1 MSRVSRRPLT
11 VLGRLP
17 LRAIFPSPST
27 KEIEMSRF
35 TYSLALSTLLA
46 AVVASGARADDYA
59 VDPGHS
65 TAVFRVSHLGLSW
78 TYGRFKDVSGSF
90 SVDPQN
96 PSGGLF
102 YLTARVGSIDTDNAK
117 RNEHLTSP
125 DFFDAAQYPTVSFK
139 SASVK
144 PVEGGYEVAG
154 DLTLHGVSKP
164 LTVILKGGRSA
175 EFPKGVQR
183 TGYVTEFTIKRSDFG
198 MDKMVGAVGDKITVE
213 LSFEGTKQ

>member
-1 MSRVSRRPLT
+1 LLLCVAFGRAPL
-11 VLGRLP
+11 
-17 LRAIFPSPST
+17 PST

-35 TYSLALSTLLA
+35 AYSLAISTLLT
-46 AVVASGARADDYA
+46 VVVGAGARADDYT
-59 VDPGHS
+59 VDPAHS
-65 TAVFRVSHLGLSW
+65 AAVFRVSHLGLSW

-90 SVDPQN
+90 AVDPQN
-96 PSGGLF
+96 PSGTLF
-102 YLTARVGSIDTDNAK
+102 YLTAQVGSIDTDNAK
-117 RNEHLTSP
+117 RNEHLKSP
-125 DFFDAAQYPTVSFK
+125 DFFDAAQYPTVTFK
-139 SASVK
+139 STSAR

-154 DLTLHGVSKP
+154 DLTLHGVTKP
-164 LTVILKGGRSA
+164 LTIILKGGRSA